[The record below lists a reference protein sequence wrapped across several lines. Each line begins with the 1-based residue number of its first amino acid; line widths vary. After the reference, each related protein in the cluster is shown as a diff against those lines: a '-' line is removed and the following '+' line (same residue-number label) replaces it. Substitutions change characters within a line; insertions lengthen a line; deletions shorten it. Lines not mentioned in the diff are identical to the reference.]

1 MEQIQPIIN
10 WPHYYISNYGV
21 VYSDKSGARRPI
33 KLQLDSRGLY
43 VFVNLNKN
51 GKNKRVL
58 VHRLVAE
65 AFIPN
70 PDNLPEVHHKDN
82 NPHNNHVSNLEWCT
96 HQVNLVH
103 SYTIFPPTRNK
114 NNCTLW
120 HQKQHLGDFNT
131 IKDAVAYAKSLGC
144 NTASMEKYLRC
155 GEYYII
161 PQNTTRITLDNKTH
175 KTQNRKPVRIY
186 QNTTLLAECR
196 TCVEAAKVLSSL
208 VSPVSPQT
216 IQKAYTN
223 QTVIFNIYTIKR

>member
-1 MEQIQPIIN
+1 M
-10 WPHYYISNYGV
+10 
-21 VYSDKSGARRPI
+21 VYSDKSGTRRPI

-82 NPHNNHVSNLEWCT
+82 NPHNNHVRNLEWCT
-96 HQVNLVH
+96 HQVNLAH
-103 SYTIFPPTRNK
+103 SYQMFPPTRNK
-114 NNCTLW
+114 NSCTLW
-120 HQKQHLGDFNT
+120 HHKQQLGDFDT
-131 IKDAVAYAKSLGC
+131 IKDAVAYAKLLGC
-144 NTASMEKYLRC
+144 NASSMEKYLRC

-161 PQNTTRITLDNKTH
+161 PQNTNRAALDSKTH

-186 QNTTLLAECR
+186 QNQTLLAECK
-196 TCVEAAKVLSSL
+196 TCVDAAKMLSSFISSK
-208 VSPVSPQT
+208 VSPST

-223 QTVIFNIYTIKR
+223 QTVLFNTYTIKR